1 VQYAVSSERCHREN
15 ENLVVQKAPE
25 MDQRPDVSSKMQAPR
40 QPQRLYQ
47 PGSQE
52 AVMKRIK
59 ELSQTHASIEVAR
72 RKLLNIMDEFVIC
85 NASVLDAGL
94 IHAKERME
102 DCLLGFQTLD
112 VAIGNLQLAIPK
124 AQVHI

>member
-1 VQYAVSSERCHREN
+1 MQYAVSSERCHREN

-25 MDQRPDVSSKMQAPR
+25 MDQRSDVSSKMQAPG

-47 PGSQE
+47 SGSQE
-52 AVMKRIK
+52 AVMKRVK
-59 ELSQTHASIEVAR
+59 ELSQTHASVELAR
-72 RKLLNIMDEFVIC
+72 RRLLDIMDEFVVHNGTI
-85 NASVLDAGL
+85 LDSGL
-94 IHAKERME
+94 LHAKERME